1 MAKYQADV
9 QTLLRAI
16 GGRENIQAV
25 SHCMTRMRFV
35 LADPAKADT
44 AAIEAIPAVKGTF
57 TQAGQFQ
64 VIIGN
69 DVAIF
74 YNEFTAC
81 AGIEGVSKDAVKAA
95 AQTNQ
100 SLLQRIMGTLGEI
113 FAPIIPA
120 LICGGLILGFRNIIG
135 EINFLGGGTQSLA
148 DVSQFWAGMYSFLW
162 LIGEA
167 VFHMLPVGIV
177 WSITKKMGT
186 TQILGIILGLTLVSP
201 QLLNGFS
208 VAATAVEDIPVWDFG
223 FVQIQMI
230 GYQGQVIAAMLAGFV
245 LVYLEKFF
253 KKICPEVV
261 SMIVVP
267 FCSLV
272 PAVLVAHTIV
282 GPIGWQIGDAI
293 ASVVYAGLT
302 SNVRWLFAALFGLLY
317 APIVMTGLHHMT
329 NAIDSQLVNLYG
341 GTNLWPMIA
350 LSNIAQGSAV
360 LAMSVLQKKN
370 ERAQQVN
377 IPACISCYLGV
388 TEPALF
394 GVNLKYG
401 FPLVCGMIG
410 SACGAV
416 ISIGTGV
423 EAYSIGV
430 GGLPGILSIK
440 PQFWLNFLIA
450 MLVCIFVVRYVRRWN
465 FLMLIIMIGAAGLL
479 ALPLAIGTEQ
489 NGATNWINLGGTSV
503 QPSELVKL
511 ALLLILSWYMS
522 RRRFWPWFAFAVFSL
537 LVLMLQQDLGTAL
550 IYYATTLFLF
560 YASTGNL
567 PLTGLGLVGAGG
579 AAVAGYIMFAH
590 VKKRVAIWRNP
601 WIYYE
606 TSGYQIVQMLMA
618 IASGGLFGVGLG
630 LGAPRVIPVYFT
642 DCIFA
647 VICEQFGV
655 IFGALVLAMYVIL
668 ILRGVSIASAARS
681 SFHALLAMGATVM
694 LGLQTFIIIGGVL
707 KLIPLTGVTMP
718 FVSYGGTSLV
728 SCMGLIGL
736 IQGVASVNQDD
747 LSYDYEISHT
757 LREEAMMPM
766 TRRLGTPPTGVP
778 VPPTE
783 APTPLATT
791 MARMSG
797 CPGRAL
803 MLFPSATAMDV
814 KRMATGM
821 FGMMAERRPA
831 AMPNRTI
838 SLVGL

>member
-16 GGRENIQAV
+16 GGRENIQSV

-208 VAATAVEDIPVWDFG
+208 VATTAVEDIPVWDFG
-223 FVQIQMI
+223 FIQIQMI

-450 MLVCIFVVRYVRRWN
+450 MLVAVAVPFVLTILVGSRKLSAADRGLSTAAAEPAAPSVVPDAEEQPQAEPP
-465 FLMLIIMIGAAGLL
+465 AAG
-479 ALPLAIGTEQ
+479 AEGVTAPL
-489 NGATNWINLGGTSV
+489 
-503 QPSELVKL
+503 
-511 ALLLILSWYMS
+511 
-522 RRRFWPWFAFAVFSL
+522 
-537 LVLMLQQDLGTAL
+537 
-550 IYYATTLFLF
+550 
-560 YASTGNL
+560 
-567 PLTGLGLVGAGG
+567 
-579 AAVAGYIMFAH
+579 
-590 VKKRVAIWRNP
+590 
-601 WIYYE
+601 
-606 TSGYQIVQMLMA
+606 SG
-618 IASGGLFGVGLG
+618 
-630 LGAPRVIPVYFT
+630 RVIPMEEIPDQVFSQG
-642 DCIFA
+642 ILG
-647 VICEQFGV
+647 EGV
-655 IFGALVLAMYVIL
+655 GIEPTGNVVVAPAD
-668 ILRGVSIASAARS
+668 
-681 SFHALLAMGATVM
+681 ATVCSVIEDSRHAVGLTLDNGAELLIHVGIDTVSM
-694 LGLQTFIIIGGVL
+694 NGDGFQLHVKEGDRVHLGD
-707 KLIPLTGVTMP
+707 KLITFDPEKIKAAGHPTTTAFLVTDP
-718 FVSYGGTSLV
+718 G
-728 SCMGLIGL
+728 
-736 IQGVASVNQDD
+736 D
-747 LSYDYEISHT
+747 L
-757 LREEAMMPM
+757 
-766 TRRLGTPPTGVP
+766 
-778 VPPTE
+778 
-783 APTPLATT
+783 APTFETNVDAQ
-791 MARMSG
+791 A
-797 CPGRAL
+797 GRTVVIR
-803 MLFPSATAMDV
+803 F
-814 KRMATGM
+814 
-821 FGMMAERRPA
+821 
-831 AMPNRTI
+831 
-838 SLVGL
+838 

>member
-208 VAATAVEDIPVWDFG
+208 VATTAVEDIPVWDFG

-450 MLVCIFVVRYVRRWN
+450 MLVAVAVPFVLTILVGSRKLSAADRGLSTAAAEPAAPSVVPN
-465 FLMLIIMIGAAGLL
+465 AEEQPQAEPPAAG
-479 ALPLAIGTEQ
+479 AEGVTAPL
-489 NGATNWINLGGTSV
+489 
-503 QPSELVKL
+503 
-511 ALLLILSWYMS
+511 
-522 RRRFWPWFAFAVFSL
+522 
-537 LVLMLQQDLGTAL
+537 
-550 IYYATTLFLF
+550 
-560 YASTGNL
+560 
-567 PLTGLGLVGAGG
+567 
-579 AAVAGYIMFAH
+579 
-590 VKKRVAIWRNP
+590 
-601 WIYYE
+601 
-606 TSGYQIVQMLMA
+606 SG
-618 IASGGLFGVGLG
+618 
-630 LGAPRVIPVYFT
+630 RVIPMEEIPDQVFSQG
-642 DCIFA
+642 ILG
-647 VICEQFGV
+647 EGV
-655 IFGALVLAMYVIL
+655 GIEPTGNVVVAPAD
-668 ILRGVSIASAARS
+668 
-681 SFHALLAMGATVM
+681 ATVCSVIEDSRHAVGLTLDNGAELLIHVGIDTVSM
-694 LGLQTFIIIGGVL
+694 NGDGFQLHVKEGDRVHLGD
-707 KLIPLTGVTMP
+707 KLITFDPEKIKAAGHPTTTAFLVTDPGDLTPTFETNV
-718 FVSYGGTSLV
+718 
-728 SCMGLIGL
+728 
-736 IQGVASVNQDD
+736 
-747 LSYDYEISHT
+747 
-757 LREEAMMPM
+757 EAQ
-766 TRRLGTPPTGVP
+766 
-778 VPPTE
+778 
-783 APTPLATT
+783 A
-791 MARMSG
+791 
-797 CPGRAL
+797 GRTVVIR
-803 MLFPSATAMDV
+803 F
-814 KRMATGM
+814 
-821 FGMMAERRPA
+821 
-831 AMPNRTI
+831 
-838 SLVGL
+838 

>member
-208 VAATAVEDIPVWDFG
+208 VATTAVEDIPVWDFG

-245 LVYLEKFF
+245 LVYLEKFL

-360 LAMSVLQKKN
+360 LAMSVIQKKN

-450 MLVCIFVVRYVRRWN
+450 MLVAVAVPFVLTILVGSRKLSAADRGLSTAAAEPAAPSVVPDAEEQPQAEPP
-465 FLMLIIMIGAAGLL
+465 AAG
-479 ALPLAIGTEQ
+479 AEGVTAPL
-489 NGATNWINLGGTSV
+489 
-503 QPSELVKL
+503 
-511 ALLLILSWYMS
+511 
-522 RRRFWPWFAFAVFSL
+522 
-537 LVLMLQQDLGTAL
+537 
-550 IYYATTLFLF
+550 
-560 YASTGNL
+560 
-567 PLTGLGLVGAGG
+567 
-579 AAVAGYIMFAH
+579 
-590 VKKRVAIWRNP
+590 
-601 WIYYE
+601 
-606 TSGYQIVQMLMA
+606 SG
-618 IASGGLFGVGLG
+618 
-630 LGAPRVIPVYFT
+630 RVIPMEEIPDQVFSQG
-642 DCIFA
+642 ILG
-647 VICEQFGV
+647 EGV
-655 IFGALVLAMYVIL
+655 GIEPTGNVVVAPAD
-668 ILRGVSIASAARS
+668 
-681 SFHALLAMGATVM
+681 ATVCSVIEDSRHAVGLTLDNGAELLIHVGIDTVSM
-694 LGLQTFIIIGGVL
+694 NGDGFQLHVKEGDRVRLGD
-707 KLIPLTGVTMP
+707 KLITFDPEKIKAAGHPTTTAFLVTDP
-718 FVSYGGTSLV
+718 G
-728 SCMGLIGL
+728 
-736 IQGVASVNQDD
+736 D
-747 LSYDYEISHT
+747 L
-757 LREEAMMPM
+757 
-766 TRRLGTPPTGVP
+766 
-778 VPPTE
+778 
-783 APTPLATT
+783 APTFETNVDAQ
-791 MARMSG
+791 A
-797 CPGRAL
+797 GRTVVIR
-803 MLFPSATAMDV
+803 F
-814 KRMATGM
+814 
-821 FGMMAERRPA
+821 
-831 AMPNRTI
+831 
-838 SLVGL
+838 

>member
-208 VAATAVEDIPVWDFG
+208 VATTAVEDIPVWDFG

-245 LVYLEKFF
+245 LVYLEKFL

-450 MLVCIFVVRYVRRWN
+450 MLVAVAVPFVLTILVGSRKLSAADRGLSTAAAEPAAPSVAPDAEEQPQAEPP
-465 FLMLIIMIGAAGLL
+465 AAG
-479 ALPLAIGTEQ
+479 AEGVTAPL
-489 NGATNWINLGGTSV
+489 
-503 QPSELVKL
+503 
-511 ALLLILSWYMS
+511 
-522 RRRFWPWFAFAVFSL
+522 
-537 LVLMLQQDLGTAL
+537 
-550 IYYATTLFLF
+550 
-560 YASTGNL
+560 
-567 PLTGLGLVGAGG
+567 
-579 AAVAGYIMFAH
+579 
-590 VKKRVAIWRNP
+590 
-601 WIYYE
+601 
-606 TSGYQIVQMLMA
+606 SG
-618 IASGGLFGVGLG
+618 
-630 LGAPRVIPVYFT
+630 RVIPMEEIPDQVFSQG
-642 DCIFA
+642 ILG
-647 VICEQFGV
+647 EGV
-655 IFGALVLAMYVIL
+655 GIEPTGNVVVAPAD
-668 ILRGVSIASAARS
+668 
-681 SFHALLAMGATVM
+681 ATVCSVIEDSRHAVGLTLDNGAELLIHVGIDTVSM
-694 LGLQTFIIIGGVL
+694 NGDGFQLHVKEGDRVHLGD
-707 KLIPLTGVTMP
+707 KLITFDPEKIKAAGHPTTTAFLVTD
-718 FVSYGGTSLV
+718 SG
-728 SCMGLIGL
+728 
-736 IQGVASVNQDD
+736 D
-747 LSYDYEISHT
+747 L
-757 LREEAMMPM
+757 
-766 TRRLGTPPTGVP
+766 
-778 VPPTE
+778 
-783 APTPLATT
+783 APTFETNVDAQ
-791 MARMSG
+791 A
-797 CPGRAL
+797 GRTVVIR
-803 MLFPSATAMDV
+803 F
-814 KRMATGM
+814 
-821 FGMMAERRPA
+821 
-831 AMPNRTI
+831 
-838 SLVGL
+838 